1 MHGALWTYAIRAR
14 RVAGKLNMSATPI
27 VFSID
32 LFDRLV
38 GTIHARF
45 PEKTFG
51 YLVSDVDSHTPT
63 DFVVFTENVRNTPDW
78 QGEFHSRGQ
87 YFIDNDDAGF
97 VASPEE
103 AWRIQKAIWD
113 AGHFEV
119 GVFHSHQRHPA
130 NFSGIDYELH
140 VSRFPSLWHL
150 IVSMRN
156 LELPQLR
163 AFDATPESVREL
175 PIELVSSPEA

>member
-1 MHGALWTYAIRAR
+1 MTP
-14 RVAGKLNMSATPI
+14 SAAPI
-27 VFSID
+27 VFSVE

-38 GTIHARF
+38 ETVRTRF

-51 YLVSDVDSHTPT
+51 YLLSDVDSRTPT
-63 DFVVFTENVRNTPDW
+63 DFLVFRENVRNTPAW
-78 QGEFHSRGQ
+78 QGEFHARGR
-87 YFIDNDDAGF
+87 YFVDNDDAGF

-103 AWRIQKAIWD
+103 TWRMQQEIWN
-113 AGHFEV
+113 AGLFEV
-119 GVFHSHQRHPA
+119 GAFHSHQRHPA

-163 AFDATPESVREL
+163 VFDATAEGVREL
-175 PIELVSSPEA
+175 PLELAGSPAR